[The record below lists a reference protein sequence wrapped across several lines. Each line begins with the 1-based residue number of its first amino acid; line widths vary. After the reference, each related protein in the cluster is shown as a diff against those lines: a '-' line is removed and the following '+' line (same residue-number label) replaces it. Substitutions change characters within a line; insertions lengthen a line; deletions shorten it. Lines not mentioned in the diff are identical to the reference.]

1 MLTDRR
7 TPDATDEQSR
17 SAWDEP
23 RFWAG
28 TFGVFSTTLV
38 LSLGVLTLV
47 LSVALGYRPVA
58 VISGSM
64 EPAISVGDL
73 VLYQPNDLDGI
84 AQGAI
89 VVFDDPVNEG
99 GTIIHRVVDI
109 DPDTGSLQTQ
119 GDANG
124 DPDSVLV
131 TEDDIRG
138 VGRILIPYAGLPA
151 ALIQTGQHAA
161 AFALI
166 GFVVLATWAARW
178 GWFTRYDPWAKD
190 GTDGPLRDRVQRIVE
205 THRSP

>member
-64 EPAISVGDL
+64 EPRISFGDL

-89 VVFDDPVNEG
+89 IVFDDPVIDG
-99 GTIIHRVVDI
+99 GTIIHRVVEI
-109 DPDTGSLQTQ
+109 DPDTGWLRTK
-119 GDANG
+119 GDAND

-131 TEDDIRG
+131 TEDDIKG

-151 ALIQTGQHAA
+151 AWVQTGRHAA

-166 GFVVLATWAARW
+166 GLIVLATWAARW

-190 GTDGPLRDRVQRIVE
+190 RTDGPLRDRVERIIAARR
-205 THRSP
+205 TP